1 MGWASPVS
9 PMVDFIRA
17 PIIATLCCEDVLE
30 FGNKLLQY
38 LGFSS
43 VQFPPGARHLILE
56 TLQKLSCSSRL
67 FLVVNRSC
75 PCDSII
81 CPMMVPPLSTWS
93 WLVAFMIL
101 TGTLGRARNNVRTMY
116 GLSREVFRLGF
127 TRSFTSPRDA
137 SSRAVSTLSHRA
149 GITSSLTR
157 ESLDDDVRAPGFH
170 SVTFSWPSCIKWR
183 RKSTD
188 AS

>member
-43 VQFPPGARHLILE
+43 VQFRPGAGYLMLE
-56 TLQKLSCSSRL
+56 MLQKLSCSSRLL

-75 PCDSII
+75 PCDS
-81 CPMMVPPLSTWS
+81 
-93 WLVAFMIL
+93 
-101 TGTLGRARNNVRTMY
+101 
-116 GLSREVFRLGF
+116 F
-127 TRSFTSPRDA
+127 TVSYDGA
-137 SSRAVSTLSHRA
+137 S
-149 GITSSLTR
+149 I
-157 ESLDDDVRAPGFH
+157 
-170 SVTFSWPSCIKWR
+170 
-183 RKSTD
+183 
-188 AS
+188 